1 METKEISKV
10 RQNDVKS
17 LVEGIK
23 NALEV
28 IEKLKT
34 ETDWTLKNEFKF
46 DEGNVI
52 AILNKMPLNQR
63 KKLKRAINRLIAKQS
78 MRAANL
84 FLSIYHTKFVIYG
97 LTTKFDYSV
106 KEKKIKTARKK
117 YVEARDIAIKL
128 YAEYKEEKG
137 DYYKK

>member
-46 DEGNVI
+46 DESNVI